1 MQELFGRH
9 ERKQMSFEPFK
20 PNNEYGKLGG
30 RRPGSKNKL
39 HRSFIEAL
47 TKDFEEN
54 GEKAIRQLRVTAPGK
69 YLQIIANTLPREFFF
84 TYDTVA
90 ELSDD
95 EMRRLIETLRAEAL
109 RVTAQA
115 PLLLTVEKVSNAAE

>member
-1 MQELFGRH
+1 MR
-9 ERKQMSFEPFK
+9 FEVG
-20 PNNEYGKLGG
+20 NEYGRNAGGG
-30 RRPGSKNKL
+30 RPKGSKNRL

-84 TYDTVA
+84 EHNTVGQ
-90 ELSDD
+90 LSDD
-95 EMRRLIETLRAEAL
+95 ELDRMIDLLRERVQAERITAET
-109 RVTAQA
+109 
-115 PLLLTVEKVSNAAE
+115 PLMLTVEKVDAR

>member
-1 MQELFGRH
+1 
-9 ERKQMSFEPFK
+9 MSFEPFK
-20 PNNEYGKLGG
+20 PGNNANPAG
-30 RRPGSKNKL
+30 RPRGAKNKL

-84 TYDTVA
+84 QYDTVTS
-90 ELSDD
+90 LTDD
-95 EMRRLIETLRAEAL
+95 ELDRMIETFRSRMIEERKA
-109 RVTAQA
+109 A
-115 PLLLTVEKVSNAAE
+115 PLLIESNVRNVTE

>member
-1 MQELFGRH
+1 
-9 ERKQMSFEPFK
+9 MSFEPFK
-20 PNNEYGKLGG
+20 PGNEYGKLGG
-30 RRPGSKNKL
+30 GRPKGSKNKL

-47 TKDFEEN
+47 TADFEQN

-95 EMRRLIETLRAEAL
+95 EMRRLIETLGAESLRITAEA
-109 RVTAQA
+109 
-115 PLLLTVEKVSNAAE
+115 PLMLTVEKVSNAAE

>member
-30 RRPGSKNKL
+30 RPKGSKNRL

-84 TYDTVA
+84 EYNTVGQ
-90 ELSDD
+90 LSDD
-95 EMRRLIETLRAEAL
+95 ELDRMIEMLRERVQAE
-109 RVTAQA
+109 RITAEI
-115 PLLLTVEKVSNAAE
+115 PLMLTVEKVDAR

>member
-1 MQELFGRH
+1 
-9 ERKQMSFEPFK
+9 MSFEPFK
-20 PNNEYGKLGG
+20 PGNEYGKLGG
-30 RRPGSKNKL
+30 GRPKGAKNKL

-84 TYDTVA
+84 QYYTVTS
-90 ELSDD
+90 LTDD
-95 EMRRLIETLRAEAL
+95 ELDRMIETFRSRMIEERKA
-109 RVTAQA
+109 A
-115 PLLLTVEKVSNAAE
+115 PLLIESNVRNVTE

>member
-1 MQELFGRH
+1 MRFVPG
-9 ERKQMSFEPFK
+9 
-20 PNNEYGKLGG
+20 NEHAHNGLGG

-84 TYDTVA
+84 EHNTVGQ
-90 ELSDD
+90 LSDD
-95 EMRRLIETLRAEAL
+95 ELDRMIETFRSRMIEERKA
-109 RVTAQA
+109 A
-115 PLLLTVEKVSNAAE
+115 PLLIESNVRNVTE